1 MRLTQGSSFL
11 ATLGWWTQ
19 SRWDWPQTNM
29 KDDPIITEV
38 RAARHRISEKYGHD
52 LDRLGR
58 HYQALERKLAKTGKR
73 RFVTGFF
80 TTSPELAGAGK

>member
-1 MRLTQGSSFL
+1 
-11 ATLGWWTQ
+11 
-19 SRWDWPQTNM
+19 M

-58 HYQALERKLAKTGKR
+58 HYRALERKLAKTGKY
-73 RFVTGFF
+73 RFVTEFYS
-80 TTSPELAGAGK
+80 TEPEMAGKK